1 MKQNKSSKENEK
13 KRNFIKL
20 HMKCNVLMMLIK
32 CDSWMYATLAQCVSI
47 YWVEESESVCMRERQ
62 NGMIGVVVGDV
73 SGAGAGAGAAVV
85 AA

>member
-73 SGAGAGAGAAVV
+73 TGAGAAVV

>member
-1 MKQNKSSKENEK
+1 
-13 KRNFIKL
+13 
-20 HMKCNVLMMLIK
+20 
-32 CDSWMYATLAQCVSI
+32 
-47 YWVEESESVCMRERQ
+47 MRERQ